1 MNSTEILNSLQVS
14 LTLRRLCFQL
24 IENHD
29 DFSDTVIVGLQPN
42 GIYLANRIKKELEL
56 ITNQSVITGAL
67 DITFFRD
74 DFRRKEKPLIPSVTN
89 IDFTFENK
97 VVVLVDDVFF
107 TGRTIRSGL
116 DAIMTFGR
124 PKSVEFLT
132 LIERRFTQHL
142 PIRAD
147 YIGQSIDTINEERVS
162 VQWKEVHGKDQI
174 LLYSPNENE

>member
-1 MNSTEILNSLQVS
+1 MKSTEILNSLQVS
-14 LTLRRLCFQL
+14 LTIRRLCYQL

-29 DFSDTVIVGLQPN
+29 NFSNTVLVGLQPN
-42 GIYLANRIKKELEL
+42 GVFLVNRLKKELESISGNKIL
-56 ITNQSVITGAL
+56 TGSL

-74 DFRRKEKPLIPSVTN
+74 DFRRKSKPLVPSITN
-89 IDFTFENK
+89 INFSIENK

-107 TGRTIRSGL
+107 TGRTVRSGL

-124 PKSVEFLT
+124 PLTVEFLA

-142 PIRAD
+142 PLKAD

-162 VQWKEVHGKDQI
+162 VYWEEEHGEDKI
-174 LLYSPNENE
+174 LLTTPKMK

>member
-1 MNSTEILNSLQVS
+1 MNSTEILNSLQLS
-14 LTLRRLCFQL
+14 LTIRRLCFQL
-24 IENHD
+24 IENHH
-29 DFSDTVIVGLQPN
+29 DFSNTVLVGLQPN
-42 GIYLANRIKKELEL
+42 GVFLVNRLKKELEKIINKL
-56 ITNQSVITGAL
+56 VKTGAL

-89 IDFTFENK
+89 IDFSLENK

-107 TGRTIRSGL
+107 TGRTVRSGL

-142 PIRAD
+142 PIKAD
-147 YIGQSIDTINEERVS
+147 YIGQSIDTINEEKVS
-162 VQWKEVHGKDQI
+162 VRWKEEHGKDQI
-174 LLYSPNENE
+174 LLYSPNET

>member
-1 MNSTEILNSLQVS
+1 MNSTEILNSLQLS
-14 LTLRRLCFQL
+14 LTIRRLCFQL
-24 IENHD
+24 IENHH
-29 DFSDTVIVGLQPN
+29 DFSNTVLVGLQPN
-42 GIYLANRIKKELEL
+42 GVFLVNRLKKELEK
-56 ITNQSVITGAL
+56 VINKVVKTGAL

-89 IDFTFENK
+89 VDFSLENK

-107 TGRTIRSGL
+107 TGRTVRSGL

-142 PIRAD
+142 PIKAD
-147 YIGQSIDTINEERVS
+147 YIGQSIDTINEEKVS
-162 VQWKEVHGKDQI
+162 VRWKEEHGKDQI
-174 LLYSPNENE
+174 LLYSPNET

>member
-29 DFSDTVIVGLQPN
+29 DFTDTVIVGLQPN

-89 IDFTFENK
+89 IDFTIENK

-142 PIRAD
+142 PIRAH